1 MSTDAS
7 FLVVFAMRHL
17 TTISREPVYASELS
31 FPVYAGRQYL
41 SFFIKSEKSVP
52 DFNLLK
58 LFQKLELQAYCPS
71 VIVFLRFYFLL
82 LFCSILSAI

>member
-1 MSTDAS
+1 MQAS
-7 FLVVFAMRHL
+7 FHFQFMLDDSICL
-17 TTISREPVYASELS
+17 
-31 FPVYAGRQYL
+31 
-41 SFFIKSEKSVP
+41 FFIKSEKSVP